1 MIRGIVTKIVR
12 TQWVKPPAWLVDYV
26 RRDLEREQASLE
38 AEIAEAR
45 AAPVRNADRIS
56 KLEKLLA
63 EAKSLRAAG
72 L

>member
-1 MIRGIVTKIVR
+1 MIRAVLTKIVT
-12 TQWVKPPAWLVDYV
+12 TQWITPPAWLVDYA

-38 AEIAEAR
+38 AEIAQAR
-45 AAPVRNADRIS
+45 AALVKNPERIE

-63 EAKSLRAAG
+63 EAKSLRAEG